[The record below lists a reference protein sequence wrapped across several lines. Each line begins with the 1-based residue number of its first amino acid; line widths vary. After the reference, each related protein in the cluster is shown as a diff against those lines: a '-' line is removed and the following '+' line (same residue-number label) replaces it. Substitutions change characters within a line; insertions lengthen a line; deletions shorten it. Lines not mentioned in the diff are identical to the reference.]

1 MHPGVQAFRR
11 LCIDSAFSHHAP
23 ERGLNV
29 LAGATEP
36 VVQIKVPERG
46 IKVVAPQKV
55 DDTPSQPD
63 ALRVAGGT
71 AHLRL
76 GLGKFIGP
84 PL

>member
-11 LCIDSAFSHHAP
+11 LCIDGAFSHHAP

-36 VVQIKVPERG
+36 VVQIEVPERG

-55 DDTPSQPD
+55 DDAPTQPD
-63 ALRVAGGT
+63 ALRIASRS
-71 AHLRL
+71 AHL
-76 GLGKFIGP
+76 GLGFGEFIGP